1 MGIIFLQERTM
12 KLTETQSNMLTLLG
26 TQVEYAGAVWTVKGL
41 DMVDNTVILMG
52 ENYRIQETAL
62 ASVKPCVSPQK

>member
-1 MGIIFLQERTM
+1 MR
-12 KLTETQSNMLTLLG
+12 LTETQLNTLTLLG
-26 TQVEYAGAVWTVKGL
+26 AQVEYAGTVWTVKGL

-62 ASVKPCVSPQK
+62 SSVKPCVSPQK